1 MIRRP
6 PRSTLF
12 PYTTLF
18 RSGLNAAQQR
28 RGEPRAG
35 AVIFDAHVETFRR
48 GGRKPVDRWLTET
61 CAEEGRDLARD
72 ADDPEAIG
80 AIRLELEREDCL
92 TEDLAEQSAHGKI
105 RVEDV
110 DPLVLVAEAELL
122 LREDHALALDP
133 PHRLAAQDRA
143 LAGVAVDDR
152 RAFVGVR
159 NDRALS
165 EVRRTRHDRF
175 LCAHAVVDGRELQL
189 VGIRVL
195 RELLDARRSDLVVPP
210 RTLDGLPLRARHMKL
225 QSELVYWHTDVDVL
239 PAPRQRQFDQHGI
252 STRCERASPK
262 SPLSG

>member
-61 CAEEGRDLARD
+61 RAEEGRDLARD

-80 AIRLELEREDCL
+80 AIRLELEREDSL
-92 TEDLAEQSAHGKI
+92 TEDLAEQSAHWKI

-110 DPLVLVAEAELL
+110 DPLVLVAETELL
-122 LREDHALALDP
+122 LREDHALALDS
-133 PHRLAAQDRA
+133 PHRFAAQDRA

-159 NDRALS
+159 HDRALRQ
-165 EVRRTRHDRF
+165 VRRTRHDGLR
-175 LCAHAVVDGRELQL
+175 CARAVVDGRELQL

-195 RELLDARRSDLVVPP
+195 RELFDARRADLVVPP
-210 RTLDGLPLRARHMKL
+210 GTLDAFDFGTGHMQL
-225 QSELVYWHTDVDVL
+225 ESELIDRHRAVDVL
-239 PAPRQRQFDQHGI
+239 AQPRDRHFDQHRLPP
-252 STRCERASPK
+252 T
-262 SPLSG
+262 